1 MQLRDAVEVV
11 NSLLSCGC
19 AKQVGLFCFVS
30 DGLVEGVELSTGCVV
45 EAGGLCLRKLLVG
58 CCR

>member
-11 NSLLSCGC
+11 NLLLSSGG

-30 DGLVEGVELSTGCVV
+30 DGLAKDVELSMGCMF
-45 EAGGLCLRKLLVG
+45 EAGGLCLWELLI
-58 CCR
+58 CCC